1 VHEYVDAFNDGD
13 AKAMAHRMRA
23 FSTYRTWQGIMA
35 LAVPVS
41 VRWPRRILKV
51 MTGHGH
57 GVLSDARIAAMSPD
71 ERRDLI
77 HRLQRPLDEVIPSQ
91 VARRMRRIRLTLMT
105 GGTIVLIPWIVY
117 LGFTLPPNYDAQN
130 WPATWM
136 GFDCLLVAFMA
147 ATAVLGWLRR
157 QLVMLTAFTTGVL
170 LICDA
175 WFDILTA
182 GLGRNLAVPVVTAA
196 LGNLPLAAIMITGA
210 VRILRLTAIRLFFLD
225 PEAPLSR
232 LPLLP

>member
-1 VHEYVDAFNDGD
+1 
-13 AKAMAHRMRA
+13 
-23 FSTYRTWQGIMA
+23 
-35 LAVPVS
+35 
-41 VRWPRRILKV
+41 
-51 MTGHGH
+51 
-57 GVLSDARIAAMSPD
+57 
-71 ERRDLI
+71 
-77 HRLQRPLDEVIPSQ
+77 
-91 VARRMRRIRLTLMT
+91 MRRTRLTLMV
-105 GGTIVLIPWIVY
+105 GGSIALIPWIVY
-117 LGFTLPPNYDAQN
+117 LGFSLPPNYVAQN

-136 GFDCLLVAFMA
+136 GFDCLLVVFMA

-157 QLVMLTAFTTGVL
+157 QLVILTAFTTGVL

-175 WFDILTA
+175 WFDVLTA
-182 GLGRNLAVPVVTAA
+182 GLGLRNLAVPMLTAA

>member
-1 VHEYVDAFNDGD
+1 
-13 AKAMAHRMRA
+13 
-23 FSTYRTWQGIMA
+23 
-35 LAVPVS
+35 
-41 VRWPRRILKV
+41 
-51 MTGHGH
+51 MTGHSH

-77 HRLQRPLDEVIPSQ
+77 YRLQRPLEEVLPPQ

-105 GGTIVLIPWIVY
+105 GGSIALIPWIVY
-117 LGFTLPPNYDAQN
+117 LGFSLPANYVAQN

-157 QLVMLTAFTTGVL
+157 QLVLLAAFTTGVL

-182 GLGRNLAVPVVTAA
+182 GVGQNLAVPMLTAA

-210 VRILRLTAIRLFFLD
+210 VRILRLTAVRLFFLD
-225 PEAPLSR
+225 PETPLWR